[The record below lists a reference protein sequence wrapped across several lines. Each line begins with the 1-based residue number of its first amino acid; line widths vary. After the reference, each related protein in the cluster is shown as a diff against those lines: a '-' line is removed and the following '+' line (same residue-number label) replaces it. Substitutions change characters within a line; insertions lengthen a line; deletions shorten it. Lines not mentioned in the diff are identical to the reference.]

1 MKSLKQI
8 LLLLTFMITVPAYAD
23 DIPNDDVDE
32 ISINP
37 DTDPGNNGNRN
48 PINRP
53 KSVNRQQ
60 IHCHYNDGMLFIQF
74 AISEGSCELTVV
86 DNETGESVIYY
97 FDSSIGSFINIGNIN
112 SFDLYIETEKGNFYF
127 GSKL

>member
-8 LLLLTFMITVPAYAD
+8 LLLLTLITTIPVYAD
-23 DIPNDDVDE
+23 NIHDEDVDE
-32 ISINP
+32 ISVGSDEDPENP
-37 DTDPGNNGNRN
+37 ETRN
-48 PINRP
+48 PNRRP
-53 KSVNRQQ
+53 KSVNRQKV
-60 IHCHYNDGMLFIQF
+60 HCHYTNGMLFIQF

-97 FDSSIGSFINIGNIN
+97 FDSSIGSFINIGIIN
-112 SFDLYIETEKGNFYF
+112 SFSLYIETEKGNFYF

>member
-1 MKSLKQI
+1 MKKFKQII
-8 LLLLTFMITVPAYAD
+8 LLLSMFTMTIPVFGD
-23 DIPNDDVDE
+23 DAEIGEDIYVDIDP
-32 ISINP
+32 IS
-37 DTDPGNNGNRN
+37 GNNQGTN
-48 PINRP
+48 PIGRP
-53 KSVNRQQ
+53 RSANRQQ

-74 AISEGSCELTVV
+74 AISEGNCELTIV

-127 GSKL
+127 VSKL